1 MSEETKFTPGPWE
14 ACRNGECPCRM
25 VWNKPYDMVVAVA
38 IAASDE
44 QYTCGAGIVDKDML
58 RANSLLIAAAPELY
72 EALSRSLNWLSSYPG
87 GNASGV
93 YEQASAALKKAR
105 GEV

>member
-1 MSEETKFTPGPWE
+1 MTDTRWTPGPWE

-25 VWNKPYDMVVAVA
+25 VWSKPYDMVVAVA

-44 QYTCGAGIVDKDML
+44 KYTCGEGIVDKDML

-72 EALSRSLNWLSSYPG
+72 DAVLMLYTYCDHQPTLDAV
-87 GNASGV
+87 NAV
-93 YEQASAALKKAR
+93 LKKAR
-105 GEV
+105 NEP